1 MEDLLQGNSHKR
13 TKESEETSTGYAKK
27 VLEVLDGEKLRGEPS
42 ESSKFNRFKVQRERS
57 EHIRVKWLRRSRFK
71 GFKVQRFYLRPFT
84 KKPTKTADDTRY
96 EQEFTTQAPSIFHIG
111 ISQNASAN
119 VTTSPADD
127 LKSNI
132 LSRPNAEK

>member
-1 MEDLLQGNSHKR
+1 MENLLQSYCHKR
-13 TKESEETSTGYAKK
+13 AQESTQASTGYAEK
-27 VLEVLDGEKLRGEPS
+27 VLEVLDGEKLRGEPF

-57 EHIRVKWLRRSRFK
+57 EHIRVNWLRRSRFK

-111 ISQNASAN
+111 IRTKVSDN
-119 VTTSPADD
+119 VTTNPAEER
-127 LKSNI
+127 KSKI
-132 LSRPNAEK
+132 FSRPSAEK